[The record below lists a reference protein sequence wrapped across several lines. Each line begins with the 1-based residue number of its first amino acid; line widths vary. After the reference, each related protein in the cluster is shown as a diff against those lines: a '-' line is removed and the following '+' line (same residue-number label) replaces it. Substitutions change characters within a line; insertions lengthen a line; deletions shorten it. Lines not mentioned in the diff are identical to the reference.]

1 MRNTVWPQLAAL
13 VAVFSLAACGGKSAP
28 EPAVAEPAPPEPGQ
42 GEEPMGA
49 GEAPPTEPQPTEEP
63 APQPPPDPAQVK
75 AELVAAEKSAFEMAE
90 PVFKQHC
97 ARCHVKGEKKAKAKT
112 LGHFDMTTYPFGG
125 HHADEIS
132 AKIRKVLAIG
142 GGKPTMPKDDRGAVQ
157 GDELSLIAAW
167 ADAYDRAHAGGAH
180 EDRGHGAHDHTSGHK
195 H

>member
-1 MRNTVWPQLAAL
+1 MRKTVWPQLAAL
-13 VAVFSLAACGGKSAP
+13 AAVFSLAACGGKTAP
-28 EPAVAEPAPPEPGQ
+28 EPAAAEPAPPEPAQ
-42 GEEPMGA
+42 REEQVGA
-49 GEAPPTEPQPTEEP
+49 GEPAPTAQPTEAPEPQPDPTQAKTEL
-63 APQPPPDPAQVK
+63 A
-75 AELVAAEKSAFEMAE
+75 AAEKSAFEMAE

-97 ARCHVKGEKKAKAKT
+97 ARCHVKGEKKSKAKT

-180 EDRGHGAHDHTSGHK
+180 EDRGHGAHDHGSGHK